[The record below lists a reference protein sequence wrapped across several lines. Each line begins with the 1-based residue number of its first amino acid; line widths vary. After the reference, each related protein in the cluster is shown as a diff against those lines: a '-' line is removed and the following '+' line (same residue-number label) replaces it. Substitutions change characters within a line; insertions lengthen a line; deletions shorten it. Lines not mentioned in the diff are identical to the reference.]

1 MKGTRRYATLG
12 IVIMGLA
19 ALAAAP
25 ASAALMTLQ
34 DDNSILYVD
43 SDLGMNGWEVEG
55 VPQLELQ
62 WFWYRVGNTAEA
74 SISTLTYDAVKS
86 GATDANQDGLADVAY
101 LLYHDALGRF
111 DVEVKVSLDGGPA
124 GSYLSDV
131 AEQITVKNT
140 TAGQTL
146 DFHFFQYAEF
156 DLGGMADDD
165 EVVHLGH
172 SPQGKKTFDGEQK
185 DDFWVLQWSEVASKN
200 LSHVQADVWPNVF
213 GLLTNGAADSLNDVE
228 QAAGDVEW
236 AYQWDFSLAPGEAFL
251 LSKDKMITP
260 EPATLALLGSGAALA
275 LLLRRRR

>member
-1 MKGTRRYATLG
+1 MVGTMRYATIG
-12 IVIMGLA
+12 MVVVGLA

-25 ASAALMTLQ
+25 AAAALMTLA

-43 SDLGMNGWEVEG
+43 SDSGVYGWDVET

-74 SISTLTYDAVKS
+74 SISTLTYDAARS

-111 DVEVKVSLDGGPA
+111 DVEVKISLDGGPA

-146 DFHFFQYAEF
+146 DFHFFQYADF
-156 DLGGMADDD
+156 DLGGTSDDD
-165 EVVHLGH
+165 EVVHLGNGR
-172 SPQGKKTFDGEQK
+172 QGKKTFDGEQK
-185 DDFWVLQWSEVASKN
+185 DDFWVLQWSEVGSKN
-200 LSHVQADVWPNVF
+200 LSHVQADVFPVLFN
-213 GLLTNGAADSLNDVE
+213 LLTNGAGDNLNDVE

-236 AYQWDFSLAPGEAFL
+236 AYQWDVTLAPGEAFL

-260 EPATLALLGSGAALA
+260 EPATLALLGSGAVMA